1 MSIKQLDVL
10 VVDDH
15 RLIREMIGHV
25 LGALECKR
33 IRNVSDG
40 AAAFVEI
47 VSAPPDLVICDF
59 HMPITGLQL
68 LNKVRRSPESPDT
81 ALPVV
86 IMTSLTDRKRI
97 EALRDAGATEIIAKP
112 FTAAA
117 VLSRIAAV
125 IDSPRPFVM
134 ARNFIGPCRRRRAD
148 PDYLGPLRRA
158 SDKAVV
164 EL

>member
-1 MSIKQLDVL
+1 MSIEKLDVL

-15 RLIREMIGHV
+15 KMIREMIRHV
-25 LGALECKR
+25 LSALDCR
-33 IRNVSDG
+33 RVRNVADGG
-40 AAAFVEI
+40 AAFAEI
-47 VSAPPDLVICDF
+47 LAVPPDLVICDL
-59 HMPITGLQL
+59 HMPLDGLQL
-68 LNKVRRSPESPDT
+68 LKQVRRSPKSPDP
-81 ALPVV
+81 ALPII

-125 IDSPRPFVM
+125 IDTPRPFVTT
-134 ARNFIGPCRRRRAD
+134 RNYVGPCRRRRAD
-148 PDYLGPLRRA
+148 PNYVGPLRRA
-158 SDKAVV
+158 GDKMVV

>member
-15 RLIREMIGHV
+15 KLIREMVGHV
-25 LGALECKR
+25 LSALECRR
-33 IRNVSDG
+33 IRSVDNG
-40 AAAFVEI
+40 AAAYAEI
-47 VSAPPDLVICDF
+47 LNYAPDLVICDL
-59 HMPITGLQL
+59 HMPIDGVQL
-68 LNKVRRSPESPDT
+68 LNKVRRGSNSPDP
-81 ALPVV
+81 ALPVI
-86 IMTSLTDRKRI
+86 IMTSLTDRKRV

-125 IDSPRPFVM
+125 IDTPRPFVTS
-134 ARNFIGPCRRRRAD
+134 RNFVGPCRRRRAD
-148 PDYLGPLRRA
+148 PAYTGPLRRA
-158 SDKAVV
+158 SDQAVV